1 MPCDK
6 CRGNILT
13 EKKKAIEVSKSPST
27 LASKQQIQS
36 LQTFFFH
43 RAHREKPVISRERN
57 ALMSALRSYSL
68 IFFLHHFHSSKH
80 PILHKR
86 KKKSQGKPLSFSF
99 LKHQTSRLGHV
110 SIDYGGRRMELGQQ
124 CPHHRN
130 INTPPKQ
137 GRSHRDLWSLC
148 FMQGCVMCNQQLP
161 GASQQQARN
170 IPSGAEYSQ
179 RPGPLRH

>member
-1 MPCDK
+1 
-6 CRGNILT
+6 
-13 EKKKAIEVSKSPST
+13 
-27 LASKQQIQS
+27 
-36 LQTFFFH
+36 
-43 RAHREKPVISRERN
+43 
-57 ALMSALRSYSL
+57 
-68 IFFLHHFHSSKH
+68 
-80 PILHKR
+80 
-86 KKKSQGKPLSFSF
+86 
-99 LKHQTSRLGHV
+99 
-110 SIDYGGRRMELGQQ
+110 MELGQQ

-179 RPGPLRH
+179 RPGPLRHWVTPLLSAWLPAQTAHQLLPGLSKLVTTQLAFIPCPFTELHSAPHDGKDSNRPHALLLLCNEGKVPRVLKSYQSISVLNAYTRQEKKNITYFLPLFSFPRHWAPSL